1 MSHMRISARPRSVS
15 FQTVVASRLSLR
27 VLAPLRPLSSTSTQ
41 PFQPGPPMDWSTHS
55 CDIDAEPLHRYH
67 KGGYHPIHLGD
78 SLNNGRYMI
87 LHKLGWGGWATVWA
101 ARDTR
106 SCYLRYIDIIHADVL
121 IGHKRMLLSRYQSP
135 NQTTR
140 AKKPPS
146 YVP

>member
-15 FQTVVASRLSLR
+15 FQKVLANRLSLR
-27 VLAPLRPLSSTSTQ
+27 VLAPLRPLSSTSTH

-78 SLNNGRYMI
+78 SLSSGRYKI
-87 LHKLGWGGWATVWA
+87 LHKLGWGSYSTVWA

-106 SCYLRYIDIIHADVL
+106 SCYLRYMDTAHADVL
-121 IGHKRMLLSRYQSP
+121 LGHKRMLLSKYRYP

-140 AKKPPS
+140 AKKSAS